1 MMVKTIIA
9 TITISN
15 VNERLIEYPIADE
28 FATAP

>member
-15 VNERLIEYPIADE
+15 VNKRLIAYPIADE